1 MKLQKIII
9 FIFSITLCSCFQ
21 AVDPDPNV
29 TIKIDKEA
37 ILEIDSLE
45 LISNYEY
52 NLARKEKVTV
62 NDNKYIFENWD
73 NELVIK
79 LKLKKGTEIRSGILN
94 LSETDKILISENNG
108 TYSFKPQEISKT
120 ILVLKFLLSAF
131 IIAFLTKVLTG
142 CIIMKPDSMKSFV
155 LRYGIYSIFFQII
168 FSLLLY
174 ARGQNES
181 IIFYL
186 GTTLL
191 IFSDFIL
198 LYILGQKKDKIRA
211 ISTVIVGNLL
221 LGTAGTYLYSVLI
234 NTFW

>member
-21 AVDPDPNV
+21 VIDPDPNV

-45 LISNYEY
+45 LISDYEY
-52 NLARKEKVTV
+52 NFARKEKVTAD
-62 NDNKYIFENWD
+62 DNKYIFKNWD

-79 LKLKKGTEIRSGILN
+79 LKLKNGTEIKSGILN
-94 LSETDKILISENNG
+94 LSETDKILISENDE
-108 TYSFKPQEISKT
+108 TYFFKPQEISIT

-131 IIAFLTKVLTG
+131 IIAFLTKVSTG
-142 CIIMKPDSMKSFV
+142 CVIMKPDSKKDFV
-155 LRYGIYSIFFQII
+155 LKYGTYSIFFPII
-168 FSLLLY
+168 FFLLLY
-174 ARGQNES
+174 ARGQNQS

-186 GTTLL
+186 GIILL
-191 IFSDFIL
+191 VFSDFIL

-211 ISTVIVGNLL
+211 ISSVIVGNLL
-221 LGTAGTYLYSVLI
+221 LGTAGAYLFSGIV
-234 NTFW
+234 NTF